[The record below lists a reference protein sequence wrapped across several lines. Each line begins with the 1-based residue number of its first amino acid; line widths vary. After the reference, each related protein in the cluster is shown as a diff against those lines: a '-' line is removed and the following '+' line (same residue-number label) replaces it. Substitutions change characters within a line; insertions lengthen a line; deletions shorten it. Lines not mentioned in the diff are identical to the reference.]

1 MLYFHLQSPVEPV
14 LFGEFVSPER
24 GWKHLTRV
32 LYEYEMMIVTEG
44 VLWIAD
50 ENEEYEVRA
59 GEYLIMPPNRRQHG
73 TRECRCK
80 FYWLHFRA
88 DALPASFSLPAK
100 GAYRDGERIRAFFE
114 LLSEADS
121 EEQGGIRARY
131 LATEILLEL
140 GCRKEDAK
148 EKSAREALCDKV
160 KNYVWWH
167 RFSQMR
173 IAEMARELGYHE
185 KYLSA
190 VFHQTEGV
198 TLKKY
203 VTQTRLKEAKRLLA
217 ETRYTAKEV
226 ADYLNFESPHNFSR
240 CFKNETGIT
249 PTQYRNHAKK
259 EATPLGAP

>member
-1 MLYFHLQSPVEPV
+1 MLHFRLDTPVEPV

-44 VLWIAD
+44 TLWIAD
-50 ENEEYEVRA
+50 ENEEYEVQT
-59 GEYLIMPPNRRQHG
+59 GEYLVMSPTRHQHG

-88 DALPASFSLPAK
+88 DALPASFSLPAQ
-100 GAYRDGERIRAFFE
+100 GAYRDEARIRGFFE

-121 EEQGGIRARY
+121 EEHGGIRARY

-140 GCRKEDAK
+140 GCKKTEVK
-148 EKSAREALCDKV
+148 EKSAREALCDKI
-160 KNYVWWH
+160 KSYVWWH
-167 RFSQMR
+167 RFSEIR
-173 IAEMARELGYHE
+173 IAELAHELGYHE

-190 VFHQTEGV
+190 VFRQTVGV

-203 VTQTRLKEAKRLLA
+203 VTQTRLEEAKRLLA
-217 ETRYTAKEV
+217 ETNYTAKEV
-226 ADYLNFESPHNFSR
+226 AYYLNFESPHNFSR
-240 CFKNETGIT
+240 FFKNETGVT
-249 PTQYRNHAKK
+249 PTRYR
-259 EATPLGAP
+259 TDSVRPPIG